1 MVGVAASTVRW
12 MAGPERGVVVR
23 DDKVYRS
30 SPRMPV
36 SQHPLVHP
44 SPRDSGELYP
54 FSGQDD
60 ALRQGD
66 ARDRVDDRIPFD
78 GELEHLLVGQW
89 SAGSDARLCN
99 EGVHAEIGV
108 GAAAVTVWALGSAGV
123 ERQVPYQAEAGARTR
138 DQTIV
143 RHETAADPD
152 PDRQDGEI
160 LVLPS
165 VAEPVLC
172 FDQGVDVVRDGDRNV
187 ELVSEQRCKVDLGPV
202 QERRRGQARRS
213 PASGG

>member
-66 ARDRVDDRIPFD
+66 ARDRVDDRIDRKSTRLNSSHVAISYAVFCLKKQIIIDTEGRVKRTLTYAETTQLD
-78 GELEHLLVGQW
+78 GH
-89 SAGSDARLCN
+89 
-99 EGVHAEIGV
+99 
-108 GAAAVTVWALGSAGV
+108 
-123 ERQVPYQAEAGARTR
+123 
-138 DQTIV
+138 
-143 RHETAADPD
+143 
-152 PDRQDGEI
+152 
-160 LVLPS
+160 
-165 VAEPVLC
+165 
-172 FDQGVDVVRDGDRNV
+172 
-187 ELVSEQRCKVDLGPV
+187 
-202 QERRRGQARRS
+202 
-213 PASGG
+213 